1 MQIWWLQN
9 RGEWERMSRPKTKL
23 GKNTT
28 TDANLVAP
36 KQRRMRERQDS
47 KHSWENTITDL
58 VVRHKL
64 CPRSVLH
71 KSQSKNAHNQCGF
84 VLYFNA
90 QLSSLNHP

>member
-64 CPRSVLH
+64 CPRNVNSNDFMSWLAILITM
-71 KSQSKNAHNQCGF
+71 QSTEDLTVN
-84 VLYFNA
+84 L
-90 QLSSLNHP
+90 